1 MPRLKV
7 TQNALQNNELG
18 EERLTSGYYIQPDP
32 LHIMIVGQ
40 STEIFY
46 AKIALGA
53 QKGNLKSSKTPLT
66 RPQNNS
72 CYHFECL
79 NTKSR
84 CTIRSSLRHLST
96 EALTT
101 DPRTRRYE
109 MEIG

>member
-1 MPRLKV
+1 MPRLEV
-7 TQNALQNNELG
+7 TQNALQNKESR
-18 EERLTSGYYIQPDP
+18 EEKSTSGPDP

-40 STEIFY
+40 STGIFY
-46 AKIALGA
+46 IKIALGA
-53 QKGNLKSSKTPLT
+53 QKDHLKSSKAPLT

-84 CTIRSSLRHLST
+84 YTIRSSPKYLSV

-101 DPRTRRYE
+101 EPWTRRY
-109 MEIG
+109 